1 MNKKNKKLL
10 AVASAGGH
18 WTQLMLL
25 QDAFQQ
31 HHDVRYITTNI
42 NHGTDDRGIK
52 LNKVLDADSSEK
64 IKVLW
69 LALQMLCLILWHRPH
84 TVLSTG
90 AAPGFFAILFGKM
103 IGAKTVWV
111 DSMANYK
118 VMSVSG
124 KLAYRFCDLCL
135 TQWPN
140 VADGNQCHYSG
151 SLI

>member
-1 MNKKNKKLL
+1 MRKSNKKLL

-18 WTQLMLL
+18 WSQLFLL
-25 QDAFQQ
+25 RKAFE
-31 HHDVRYITTNI
+31 HHEVHYITTNI
-42 NHGTDDRGIK
+42 NHGVSGENLQ
-52 LNKVLDADSSEK
+52 LNRVLDADSSNK
-64 IKVLW
+64 IKLLG
-69 LALQMLCLILWHRPH
+69 LALQILCLVLWHRPH

-103 IGAKTVWV
+103 IGAKTIWI
-111 DSMANYK
+111 DSMANHK

-140 VADGNQCHYSG
+140 VADGKKIHYSG
-151 SLI
+151 SLL

>member
-1 MNKKNKKLL
+1 MRRGNKKLL

-18 WTQLMLL
+18 WTQLLL
-25 QDAFQQ
+25 LRKAFQ

-42 NHGTDDRGIK
+42 NHGVNDENLQLHR
-52 LNKVLDADSSEK
+52 VLDADSSNK
-64 IKVLW
+64 IKLLW
-69 LALQMLCLILWHRPH
+69 LALQILCLVLWHRPH

-111 DSMANYK
+111 DSMANLQ
-118 VMSVSG
+118 VMSLSG
-124 KLAYRFCDLCL
+124 KLACRFCDLCL

-140 VADGNQCHYSG
+140 VADDKQIHYSG
-151 SLI
+151 SLL